1 MQSQSRFRRNAAR
14 AATLALALAGAA
26 AAAANLDIV
35 AAEQVAVDTT
45 SNTGV
50 GDAMGAT
57 GQEFAQAFRV
67 DVEGQL
73 THVMLP
79 IHCLTGAPAT
89 IRVTIQGTN
98 PPFSRIAG
106 TPNGR
111 VLASQDVDPLS
122 FDALPAATTG
132 AVGMRMVRFARPP
145 RLQPGKYAFTV
156 SGIGGLCVIW
166 YGPLGDT
173 YQNGQAYLSTQPGTA
188 PGVPAAW
195 NYTMPRDLAF
205 QVFMQPL

>member
-1 MQSQSRFRRNAAR
+1 MPLQSRVRRTTTL
-14 AATLALALAGAA
+14 AATVALALAGA

-50 GDAMGAT
+50 GDAMGPT

-67 DVEGQL
+67 DVEGLL

-89 IRVTIQGTN
+89 IRVTIQGVN
-98 PPFSRIAG
+98 SQFGRAMG
-106 TPNGR
+106 MPNGR

-122 FDALPAATTG
+122 FDALPSATTG
-132 AVGMRMVRFARPP
+132 AVGMRMVRFVRPP
-145 RLQPGKYAFTV
+145 RLQPGNYAFTV
-156 SGIGGLCVIW
+156 SGIGGVCVIW

-173 YQNGQAYLSTQPGTA
+173 YQRGQAYLSTQPGSA
-188 PGVPAAW
+188 PGMPAAW
-195 NYTMPRDLAF
+195 NHIMPRDLAF